1 MKFKRLSIKDIIE
14 ITPKNIIDNRGYFSE
29 IYRKDLLDN
38 FIGKKINF
46 CQENK
51 SKSVKNVFRGLHYQ
65 LPPNDQ
71 TKLVSV
77 IEGKIIDVVVDL
89 RVNSKTFKNFLCV
102 EISDENKKQLF
113 IPTGFAHGFLVLS
126 DIAIISY
133 KVNSFYNKKYERIL
147 NPLDPEI
154 GLNLDLKNKL
164 MSDKDKSAP
173 FVNKIELFK

>member
-14 ITPKNIIDNRGYFSE
+14 ITPNNIIDNRGYFSE
-29 IYRKDLLDN
+29 TYRKDLLDN

-77 IEGKIIDVVVDL
+77 IRSEERRVGKE
-89 RVNSKTFKNFLCV
+89 C
-102 EISDENKKQLF
+102 
-113 IPTGFAHGFLVLS
+113 
-126 DIAIISY
+126 
-133 KVNSFYNKKYERIL
+133 ER
-147 NPLDPEI
+147 
-154 GLNLDLKNKL
+154 
-164 MSDKDKSAP
+164 
-173 FVNKIELFK
+173 